1 MYYVSQEVAM
11 TTWIRLFLVAI
22 LATLTTAC
30 AIPMGRGTLYIGGIT
45 DAVTV
50 TNNLPYPCDLFR
62 NGDYLNIMTV
72 GGTGR
77 VPFGISSPNM
87 LISCKAFEMLGGRKR
102 YIGITERT
110 FSPGMYTGTQQSWII
125 DYIQPPRRS
134 F

>member
-1 MYYVSQEVAM
+1 M
-11 TTWIRLFLVAI
+11 TTWIRFILVAI

-50 TNNLPYPCDLFR
+50 TNNLTVPCDLYR
-62 NGDYLNIMTV
+62 NGEYLNPISV

-77 VPFGISSPNM
+77 VQFGLSSPNM
-87 LISCKAFEMLGGRKR
+87 LLSCKAFEVVSGQKR
-102 YIGITERT
+102 YLGLTERT
-110 FSPGMYTGTQQSWII
+110 FTPSTYQGYQQSWVI
-125 DYIQPPRRS
+125 DFIQPPRRL